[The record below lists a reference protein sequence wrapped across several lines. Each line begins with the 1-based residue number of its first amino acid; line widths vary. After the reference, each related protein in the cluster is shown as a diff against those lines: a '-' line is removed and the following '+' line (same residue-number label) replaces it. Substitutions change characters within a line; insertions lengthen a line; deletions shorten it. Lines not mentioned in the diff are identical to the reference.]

1 MLYTLLRL
9 GYPIAMTQPNPV
21 LTLDLL
27 RWLAAEP
34 RTYAETM
41 EAWRTSCP
49 RLTIWEDAVDAGYV
63 VRRPLDGT
71 IRVEVTAAGR
81 RALTNAAREA
91 A

>member
-1 MLYTLLRL
+1 MLYTGTKR
-9 GYPIAMTQPNPV
+9 GYPGAMTQANPS
-21 LTLDLL
+21 LILDLL
-27 RWLAAEP
+27 RWLSSEP

-63 VRRPLDGT
+63 VRRPSEGV

-81 RALTNAAREA
+81 RALAGAARKA

>member
-1 MLYTLLRL
+1 
-9 GYPIAMTQPNPV
+9 MTQANPT
-21 LTLDLL
+21 LILDLL

-49 RLTIWEDAVDAGYV
+49 RLTIWEDAVDAGYI
-63 VRRPLDGT
+63 VRRPLEGV

-81 RALTNAAREA
+81 RALANVARRAA
-91 A
+91 

>member
-1 MLYTLLRL
+1 
-9 GYPIAMTQPNPV
+9 MTQANPT

-63 VRRPLDGT
+63 LRRPMEGV
-71 IRVEVTAAGR
+71 IRVEVTEAGR
-81 RALTNAAREA
+81 RALANGEQAAA
-91 A
+91 

>member
-1 MLYTLLRL
+1 VQRRGYAVAVTQANPTL
-9 GYPIAMTQPNPV
+9 I
-21 LTLDLL
+21 LDLL

-63 VRRPLDGT
+63 VRRPLDGA

-81 RALTNAAREA
+81 RALAGAARTA

>member
-1 MLYTLLRL
+1 MSQ
-9 GYPIAMTQPNPV
+9 ANPA

-49 RLTIWEDAVDAGYV
+49 RLTIWEDAVDAGFV
-63 VRRPLDGT
+63 VRRPLEGV
-71 IRVEVTAAGR
+71 IRVEVTEAGR
-81 RALTNAAREA
+81 RALAAAAREA

>member
-1 MLYTLLRL
+1 MYMRSLL
-9 GYPIAMTQPNPV
+9 GYPSAMTSPHPA
-21 LTLDLL
+21 LILDLI
-27 RWLAAEP
+27 RWVGRAP

-63 VRRPLDGT
+63 ARRREGGD
-71 IRVEVTAAGR
+71 IRVELTAAGR
-81 RALTNAAREA
+81 RALAAAERRA